1 MKYHKWYFNYI
12 YQITILK
19 VEKLFIPFLVSC
31 VTGGKIVL
39 ISKVNFVLLR
49 LKQKKQDMITS
60 VKLMLN
66 KSRILNNGSYPLVFQ
81 VIHNRRK
88 KLLYTGY
95 RMKEEVFDESEG
107 KIMNGVGSTFTATE
121 VVKMNRELR
130 KMRNRIDTRIR
141 QLERTREE
149 FTVEDI
155 LTQNAFGTGKS
166 QFYLL
171 RYINAQIERKQE
183 LKKVGM
189 AAAYKSTRSSLA
201 KFIGRPDVRMSEV
214 DLAFVRRYEDFL
226 YSNGASGNTV
236 SYYLRNLRSL
246 YNQAVTDGYHPRG
259 EYPFAKAQ
267 TRPAKTVK
275 RALSRTDMQNLAD
288 LNLENEPELEFTR
301 DLYLFSF
308 YAQGMAFVDIVLL
321 KKTDICNGVLTYSRH
336 KSKQLIRIVVT
347 PQMQGVID
355 KYNTENE
362 YLFPIISGEY
372 ASGYQK
378 YRLALGR
385 INRHLKKIAVVADIK
400 VPLTTY
406 TARHTW
412 ATLARDY
419 GAPISVIS
427 AGLGHTS
434 EEMTRVY
441 LKDFDVSMLNQ
452 VNSIV
457 TNLSK

>member
-1 MKYHKWYFNYI
+1 MCFNYI

-19 VEKLFIPFLVSC
+19 VEKLFIPCLVSC
-31 VTGGKIVL
+31 VTGGNIVQ

-130 KMRNRIDTRIR
+130 KMRNQIDIRIR

-149 FTVEDI
+149 FAVEDI

>member
-1 MKYHKWYFNYI
+1 MCFNYI

-130 KMRNRIDTRIR
+130 KMRNQIDIRIR

-183 LKKVGM
+183 LRKVGM

-201 KFIGRPDVRMSEV
+201 KFIGCPDVRMSEV

>member
-1 MKYHKWYFNYI
+1 MCFNYI

-107 KIMNGVGSTFTATE
+107 KIMNGLGSTFTATE

-141 QLERTREE
+141 QLERAGEE

-321 KKTDICNGVLTYSRH
+321 KKADICNGVLTYSRH

-347 PQMQGVID
+347 PQMRSMID

-372 ASGYQK
+372 ASGYK
-378 YRLALGR
+378 RYRLALGR

>member
-1 MKYHKWYFNYI
+1 VYFNYI

-130 KMRNRIDTRIR
+130 KMRNQIDIRIR

-149 FTVEDI
+149 FAVEDI
-155 LTQNAFGTGKS
+155 LTQNAFGTGKP

-441 LKDFDVSMLNQ
+441 LKDFDVFMLNQ

>member
-1 MKYHKWYFNYI
+1 MCFNYI

-49 LKQKKQDMITS
+49 FKQKKQDMITS

-155 LTQNAFGTGKS
+155 LAQSAFGTGKP

>member
-1 MKYHKWYFNYI
+1 MCFNYI

-31 VTGGKIVL
+31 VTGGKIVQ

-49 LKQKKQDMITS
+49 LKQKKRDMITS

-130 KMRNRIDTRIR
+130 KMRNQIDIRIR

-149 FTVEDI
+149 FAVEDI

-321 KKTDICNGVLTYSRH
+321 KKADICNGVLTYSRH

-347 PQMQGVID
+347 PQMRSMID

-372 ASGYQK
+372 ASGYK
-378 YRLALGR
+378 RYRLALGR

>member
-1 MKYHKWYFNYI
+1 MCFNYI

-31 VTGGKIVL
+31 VTGGKIVQ

-130 KMRNRIDTRIR
+130 KMRNQIDTRIR
-141 QLERTREE
+141 HLERTGEE
-149 FTVEDI
+149 FAVEDI
-155 LTQNAFGTGKS
+155 LTQNAFGTGKP

>member
-1 MKYHKWYFNYI
+1 MCFNYI

-130 KMRNRIDTRIR
+130 KMRNQIDIRIR

-246 YNQAVTDGYHPRG
+246 YNQAVVDGYHPRS

>member
-1 MKYHKWYFNYI
+1 MCFNYI

-130 KMRNRIDTRIR
+130 KMRNQIDIRIR

-201 KFIGRPDVRMSEV
+201 KFIGCPDVRMSEV

-406 TARHTW
+406 TAKHHT
-412 ATLARDY
+412 
-419 GAPISVIS
+419 ISI
-427 AGLGHTS
+427 
-434 EEMTRVY
+434 
-441 LKDFDVSMLNQ
+441 
-452 VNSIV
+452 
-457 TNLSK
+457 

>member
-1 MKYHKWYFNYI
+1 MCFNYI

-130 KMRNRIDTRIR
+130 KMRNQIDIRIR

-149 FTVEDI
+149 FAVEDI
-155 LTQNAFGTGKS
+155 LTQNAFGTGKP

>member
-1 MKYHKWYFNYI
+1 MCFNYI

-31 VTGGKIVL
+31 VTGGKILL

-130 KMRNRIDTRIR
+130 KMRNQIDIRIR

-201 KFIGRPDVRMSEV
+201 KFIGCPDVRMSEV

>member
-1 MKYHKWYFNYI
+1 MCFNYI

-130 KMRNRIDTRIR
+130 KMRNQIDIRIR

-201 KFIGRPDVRMSEV
+201 KFIGCPDVRMSEV

-321 KKTDICNGVLTYSRH
+321 KKTDICNGVLIYSRH

>member
-1 MKYHKWYFNYI
+1 MCFNYI

-19 VEKLFIPFLVSC
+19 VEKLFIPLLVSC

-130 KMRNRIDTRIR
+130 KMRNQIDIRIR

-149 FTVEDI
+149 FAVEDI
-155 LTQNAFGTGKS
+155 LTQNAFGTGKP

>member
-1 MKYHKWYFNYI
+1 MCFNYI

-130 KMRNRIDTRIR
+130 KMRNQIDIRIR

-149 FTVEDI
+149 FAVEDI

-441 LKDFDVSMLNQ
+441 LKDFDVFMLNQ

>member
-1 MKYHKWYFNYI
+1 VCFNYI

-31 VTGGKIVL
+31 VTGGKIVQ

-130 KMRNRIDTRIR
+130 KMRNQIDIRIR

-149 FTVEDI
+149 FAVEDI

>member
-1 MKYHKWYFNYI
+1 MCFNYI

-49 LKQKKQDMITS
+49 PKQKKQDMITS

-130 KMRNRIDTRIR
+130 KMRNQIDIRIR

-201 KFIGRPDVRMSEV
+201 KFIGCPDVRMSEV

>member
-1 MKYHKWYFNYI
+1 MCFNYI

-95 RMKEEVFDESEG
+95 RMKEEVFDELEG
-107 KIMNGVGSTFTATE
+107 KIMNGVSSTFTATE

-130 KMRNRIDTRIR
+130 KMRNQIDIRIR

-201 KFIGRPDVRMSEV
+201 KFIGCPDVRMSEV

>member
-1 MKYHKWYFNYI
+1 MCFNYI

-66 KSRILNNGSYPLVFQ
+66 KSRILNNSSYPLVFQ

-130 KMRNRIDTRIR
+130 KMRNQIDIRIR

-201 KFIGRPDVRMSEV
+201 KFIGCPDVRMSEV

-452 VNSIV
+452 VNNIV

>member
-1 MKYHKWYFNYI
+1 VCFNYI

-130 KMRNRIDTRIR
+130 KMRNQIDIRIR

-149 FTVEDI
+149 FAVEDI
-155 LTQNAFGTGKS
+155 LTQNAFGTGKP

>member
-1 MKYHKWYFNYI
+1 MCFNYI

-31 VTGGKIVL
+31 VTGGKIVQ

-95 RMKEEVFDESEG
+95 RMKEEVFDELEG
-107 KIMNGVGSTFTATE
+107 KIMNGVSSTFTVTE

-130 KMRNRIDTRIR
+130 KMRNQIDTRIR

-149 FTVEDI
+149 FAVEDI

-171 RYINAQIERKQE
+171 RYINVQIERKQE

>member
-1 MKYHKWYFNYI
+1 MCFNYI

-130 KMRNRIDTRIR
+130 KMRNQIDIRIR

-201 KFIGRPDVRMSEV
+201 KFIGCPDVRMSEV

-452 VNSIV
+452 VNNIV

>member
-1 MKYHKWYFNYI
+1 MCFNYI

-130 KMRNRIDTRIR
+130 KMRNQIDIRIR

-149 FTVEDI
+149 FTVDDI

-201 KFIGRPDVRMSEV
+201 KFIGCPDVRMSEV

>member
-1 MKYHKWYFNYI
+1 MCFNYI

-130 KMRNRIDTRIR
+130 KMRNQIDIRIR

-419 GAPISVIS
+419 GAPISMIS

>member
-1 MKYHKWYFNYI
+1 MCFNYI

-107 KIMNGVGSTFTATE
+107 KIMNGLGSTFTATE

-130 KMRNRIDTRIR
+130 KMRNQIDIRIR

-155 LTQNAFGTGKS
+155 LVQNAFGTGKP

>member
-1 MKYHKWYFNYI
+1 MCFNYI

-130 KMRNRIDTRIR
+130 KMRNQIDIRIR

-201 KFIGRPDVRMSEV
+201 KFIGCPDVRMSEV

-267 TRPAKTVK
+267 TRLAKTVK

-419 GAPISVIS
+419 GAPISMIS

>member
-1 MKYHKWYFNYI
+1 MCFNYI

-49 LKQKKQDMITS
+49 FKQKKQDMITS

-130 KMRNRIDTRIR
+130 KMRNQIDIRIR

-201 KFIGRPDVRMSEV
+201 KFIGCPDVRMSEV

-321 KKTDICNGVLTYSRH
+321 KTTDICNGVLTYSRH
-336 KSKQLIRIVVT
+336 KSKQLIRIAVT

>member
-1 MKYHKWYFNYI
+1 MCFNYI

-130 KMRNRIDTRIR
+130 KMRNQIDIRIR